1 MTKSCRF
8 RLVEIFL
15 LIVDKS
21 VSAIRDVPV
30 ARTNG
35 DQRNRGK
42 KEQKSF
48 LLNPVGTPNC
58 SYRVSKSSIR
68 PAVITVLTASNLQI
82 LFQNKQKF
90 VAFCK
95 FSLPETCP
103 ASITHVLHHLWELHW
118 FVRFHRA
125 AFVTGK
131 KGDTGDP
138 QNRLAQT
145 TGGPYDRLAHAN
157 NMVPNPPD
165 PFYCLMFDKIDFA
178 EIPDVWECYTKTRI
192 VLANRQTVID
202 TSFKIIISKAF
213 LMQIFDLVIFFSHCW
228 SFRER
233 LDSLLSSFNRTK
245 LLSPRNA
252 HVAPVSGAYHPLTY
266 EELWG
271 VIDVRCTPW
280 IRSCS
285 VG

>member
-95 FSLPETCP
+95 FSSPETCP
-103 ASITHVLHHLWELHW
+103 ASIAHVLQHLWELQNLIC
-118 FVRFHRA
+118 
-125 AFVTGK
+125 AFS
-131 KGDTGDP
+131 
-138 QNRLAQT
+138 QSSFR
-145 TGGPYDRLAHAN
+145 
-157 NMVPNPPD
+157 
-165 PFYCLMFDKIDFA
+165 
-178 EIPDVWECYTKTRI
+178 
-192 VLANRQTVID
+192 NRQEGR
-202 TSFKIIISKAF
+202 
-213 LMQIFDLVIFFSHCW
+213 HRW
-228 SFRER
+228 S
-233 LDSLLSSFNRTK
+233 TK
-245 LLSPRNA
+245 QA
-252 HVAPVSGAYHPLTY
+252 
-266 EELWG
+266 
-271 VIDVRCTPW
+271 CTNHRW
-280 IRSCS
+280 SIWQACTR
-285 VG
+285 